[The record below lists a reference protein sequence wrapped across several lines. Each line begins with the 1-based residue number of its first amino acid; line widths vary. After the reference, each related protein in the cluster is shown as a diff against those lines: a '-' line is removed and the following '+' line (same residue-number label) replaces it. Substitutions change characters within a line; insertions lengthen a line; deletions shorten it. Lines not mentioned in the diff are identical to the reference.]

1 MSAFSAGLQDKIK
14 GYLGRYE
21 TRRSA
26 ILPVLHAIQDEY
38 GWIKDE
44 HVEALQAE
52 YDLHQVEVRE
62 VLTFYSIYRKTE
74 PSQYTILFCNNIVC
88 CMMGADNVIQR
99 IEKHIEAYK
108 ASGQKPPFSVEGVP
122 CLGVCDGAPAM
133 LVNKERH
140 LKVTLDNV
148 DQVLQKYAPLPK

>member
-1 MSAFSAGLQDKIK
+1 MSVFSAALQERIK

-26 ILPVLHAIQDEY
+26 IIPVLHAIQDEC
-38 GWIKDE
+38 GWVREE
-44 HVEALQAE
+44 HVDALEAE
-52 YDLHQVEVRE
+52 YDLHRVQVRE
-62 VLTFYSIYRKTE
+62 VLTFYSMFRKSE
-74 PSQYTILFCNNIVC
+74 PSQYNVLFCNNIVC
-88 CMMGADNVIQR
+88 CMLGADNVIER
-99 IEKHIEAYK
+99 IESHIKAYEAKGDK
-108 ASGQKPPFSVEGVP
+108 APFSVQGVP

-148 DQVLQKYAPLPK
+148 DQILQKYAPLPK